1 MSSLEKCDLPQGDSK
16 GIVYFIGFI
25 FICWLLF
32 KLLLSIWRGLYSC
45 FLADL
50 IGGTVNWKKLG
61 RWAVITGATDGIGK
75 SYAKALAAKGFNI
88 VLISRTQKKLED
100 VAQEIEKKYSVKT
113 KTVAVDIT
121 DDSSI
126 YDKIRTEIQ
135 DLDIGVLVNNVGMS
149 YSYAE
154 YLTKVPN
161 AETFVDNLIKANIV
175 SCTRMTLLVLP
186 IMEKAGRGVILNIS
200 SLSALSP
207 MPLLSTYSA
216 SKVYVNFFSKAT
228 QEEYKKKGIIV
239 QSVLPGFVSTN
250 MSKMRPSFTTCTPD
264 AFVKWA
270 LKTVGVETQTYGY
283 PVHKLQGYAQEI
295 LTDYLPEHLNLA
307 INHNMLNNIR
317 RRYYKKYGLVDGDKK
332 ESTKDK

>member
-1 MSSLEKCDLPQGDSK
+1 MSSAEKCDLPQGDSK

-25 FICWLLF
+25 FICWVLF
-32 KLLLSIWRGLYSC
+32 KLLRSICRGLYSC
-45 FLADL
+45 FLVDL
-50 IGGTVNWKKLG
+50 IGGSVDWKKLG
-61 RWAVITGATDGIGK
+61 RWAVVTGSTDGIGK
-75 SYAKALAAKGFNI
+75 SYSKALAAKGFNI

-100 VAQEIEKKYSVKT
+100 VAQEIEKKYSVQT

-121 DDSSI
+121 DESSI
-126 YDKIRTEIQ
+126 YDKIRSEIQ

-149 YSYAE
+149 YPYAE

-161 AETFVDNLIKANIV
+161 AETFVENLIKANIV

-186 IMEKAGRGVILNIS
+186 VMEKAGRGVILNIS
-200 SLSALSP
+200 SLSALTP
-207 MPLLSTYSA
+207 VPLLSMYSA

-270 LKTVGVETQTYGY
+270 MKTVGIETQTYGY

-295 LTDYLPEHLNLA
+295 LAEYLPEHLNLA

-317 RRYYKKYGLVDGDKK
+317 KRYYKKYGLVDGEK
-332 ESTKDK
+332 KDK

>member
-1 MSSLEKCDLPQGDSK
+1 MSSTEKCELSQGESK
-16 GIVYFIGFI
+16 GIIYFIGFI
-25 FICWLLF
+25 FIFWLLF
-32 KLLLSIWRGLYSC
+32 KLLRSVWRGLYSC
-45 FLADL
+45 FIADL

-61 RWAVITGATDGIGK
+61 RWAVVTGSTDGIGK
-75 SYAKALAAKGFNI
+75 SYSKALAAKGFNI

-113 KTVAVDIT
+113 KTIAVDIT

-149 YSYAE
+149 YPYAE

-161 AETFVDNLIKANIV
+161 AETFVENLIKANIV

-186 IMEKAGRGVILNIS
+186 VMEKAGKGVILNIS

-207 MPLLSTYSA
+207 MPLLSMYSA

-317 RRYYKKYGLVDGDKK
+317 KRYYKKYGLVDGEK
-332 ESTKDK
+332 KDK